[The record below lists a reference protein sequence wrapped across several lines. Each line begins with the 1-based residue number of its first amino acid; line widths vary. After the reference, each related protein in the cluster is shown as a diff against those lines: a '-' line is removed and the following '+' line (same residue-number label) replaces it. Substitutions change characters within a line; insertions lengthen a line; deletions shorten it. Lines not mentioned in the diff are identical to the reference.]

1 MDAHFSRRRF
11 VQGSAAAAAAALF
24 EPGTL
29 APPTH
34 ATAGGMGGAGTAIS
48 TATNITLSTHPGSDV
63 TVIDVGNVLWRLPVG
78 GGQAHRLTDDVEDAT
93 WPSLTPDGRTIVFQS
108 FRHGT
113 YDLCAL
119 DLRTDTVSRLTA
131 GTEDDQDPH
140 VSPSG
145 KDIVFIS
152 DAGGT
157 STVCRISVRGGDRH
171 VLIGGDDDRAYHS
184 PRWHPDG
191 THVVYVADDTRIE
204 RLHIK
209 TGNTETLRT
218 VEEGHTVRGLSYSP
232 SGKLIY
238 VVSNSPQAWLEH
250 DGQRLSVS
258 EDEEPAPLPA
268 AWLSDTEFMYATS
281 GEIRRRTLDGSQTS
295 AVPFT
300 VALSAAAT
308 PAAIAPR
315 LDLEAHG
322 PALGLTGAALSPDGT
337 QVCFRA
343 LNALWISDRA
353 GETRAITNDGYF
365 NADPAW
371 EPDGAAIIYTSD
383 RKGIVNLWRHDLADG
398 TDTQLTFEK
407 DGALLPSV
415 SPDGT
420 SVVFHDEAGGTHRL
434 ELASGTVTE
443 LLTGHET
450 PGKATWSS
458 DSTKIAMAV
467 HQPASARSD
476 SGLNQ
481 VLVLDLV
488 SGETFTQPFA
498 QDLSIA
504 TRNHD
509 GPVWAAD
516 GTAFYAA
523 CESRLHRVP
532 IDSSGRITG
541 EADIASDAIA
551 DGVTS
556 SASGEVAFLSLGTF
570 CLLSTP
576 SEVRPSLDYSRQ
588 NRPERFTLRA
598 GRLWNGVDGDYQHNV
613 DLTIADGTI
622 TDIRPADEAQAADV
636 DASSYTLMPGLIDMH
651 NHWHMRG
658 RAWGN
663 RQGRLWLAYGVTT
676 SRSAGDLAYEARE
689 TREAVH
695 AGAGI
700 GPRFLNNGE
709 PLDGN
714 RCSFGFMRC
723 VTSAEQVDREIERIL
738 ALGYS
743 CVKSYQR
750 LPVALER
757 RLVDGLAAHG
767 IPVISHY
774 VYPAVAS
781 GLHGME
787 HTGGGNRLG
796 YSRTL
801 SAAEGLTAADTVSL
815 LSGGDFWVSSTLLFA
830 AEVHA
835 DSRDLVDDERTRVL
849 YPWWDYQRLQDKA
862 EQAATD
868 PDPINLA
875 WTRGDVDLLR
885 SVNEAGGLVV
895 LGTDAPL
902 DDLGVSIHTNLR
914 ALVRHG
920 FTPVDALRTGTVN
933 AAKALGASELLGQ
946 LTVGAHADMLIV
958 DGDPLT
964 DIADTA
970 RIRDVFVDGHRHGI
984 SDLLDPYR
992 DSSDTTGSVALTMTA
1007 HTCCRRRK

>member
-1 MDAHFSRRRF
+1 MDALISRRGF
-11 VQGSAAAAAAALF
+11 VQGGVAVAATAALL

-29 APPTH
+29 APRAH
-34 ATAGGMGGAGTAIS
+34 ATGTGTTVS
-48 TATNITLSTHPGSDV
+48 TATNITMSTHPRGDV
-63 TVIDVGNVLWRLPVG
+63 MIIDVGNVLWRLPAG
-78 GGQAHRLTDDVEDAT
+78 GGQARRLTDDVEDAT
-93 WPSLTPDGRTIVFQS
+93 WPSLTPNGRTVVFQS
-108 FRHGT
+108 FRHGS

-119 DLRTDTVSRLTA
+119 DLRSGALTRLTA
-131 GTEDDQDPH
+131 GTEDDRDPH
-140 VSPSG
+140 VSPNG
-145 KDIVFIS
+145 KDILFVS

-157 STVCRISVRGGDRH
+157 SAVCRIGVRGGDRH
-171 VLIGGDDDRAYHS
+171 VLIGTNDQRSYHS
-184 PRWHPDG
+184 PRWHPG
-191 THVVYVADDTRIE
+191 GKHIVYVADDTRIE
-204 RLHIK
+204 QLHITTGSTK
-209 TGNTETLRT
+209 TLHT
-218 VEEGHTVRGLSYSP
+218 VEEGHTIRGLSYSP

-238 VVSNSPQAWLEH
+238 VVSHTPQAWLEH
-250 DGQRLSVS
+250 NGQRLTDP
-258 EDEEPAPLPA
+258 ENEEPAPLPA
-268 AWLSDTEFMYATS
+268 AWLSDTEFMYATT
-281 GEIRRRTLDGSQTS
+281 GEIRRRTLNGTSTS
-295 AVPFT
+295 AVPFE
-300 VALSAAAT
+300 VALSAAAA
-308 PAAIAPR
+308 PAAIKPR

-322 PALGLTGAALSPDGT
+322 PALGLTGAAMSPDGDRI
-337 QVCFRA
+337 CFRA
-343 LNALWISDRA
+343 LNALWLTDASGNTSVVAD
-353 GETRAITNDGYF
+353 DGYF

-383 RKGIVNLWRHDLADG
+383 RKGIINLWRHVLADG

-407 DGALLPSV
+407 NGALLPSV

-434 ELASGTVTE
+434 DLASGTVTE

-450 PGKATWSS
+450 PGKATWSP
-458 DSTKIAMAV
+458 DSQKIAMAV
-467 HQPASARSD
+467 HQPASPRSD
-476 SGLNQ
+476 SGLNE
-481 VLVLDLV
+481 VLVLDLA
-488 SGETFTQPFA
+488 SGETFTQPFSPG
-498 QDLSIA
+498 LSIA

-516 GTAFYAA
+516 GTALYAV
-523 CESRLHRVP
+523 CESRLHRAPV
-532 IDSSGRITG
+532 DRSGRVTA
-541 EADIASDAIA
+541 EATVVSDAIA

-570 CLLSTP
+570 HLLTASAD
-576 SEVRPSLDYSRQ
+576 VRPSLDYTRKA
-588 NRPERFTLRA
+588 RPERFTLRA
-598 GRLWNGVDGDYQHNV
+598 GRLWNGVDEDYQRNV
-613 DLTIADGTI
+613 DVTIQDGTI
-622 TDIRPADEAQAADV
+622 TDIRPADEAHTADV
-636 DASSYTLMPGLIDMH
+636 DASPYTLIPGLIDMH

-689 TREAVH
+689 TREATH
-695 AGAGI
+695 AGTGI

-750 LPVALER
+750 LPVTLER

-801 SAAEGLTAADTVSL
+801 SAAKGLTAADTVSL

-849 YPWWDYQRLQDKA
+849 YPWWDYRRLQDKA

-946 LTVGAHADMLIV
+946 LTVGAHADMLII
-958 DGDPLT
+958 DGDPLA
-964 DIADTA
+964 DIAHTA
-970 RIRDVFVDGHRHGI
+970 RIRDVFVDGHRHRI

-992 DSSDTTGSVALTMTA
+992 DPSDATGSVALTKTA

>member
-1 MDAHFSRRRF
+1 MDALISRRGF
-11 VQGSAAAAAAALF
+11 VQGGVAVAATAALL
-24 EPGTL
+24 EPGAL
-29 APPTH
+29 APRAH
-34 ATAGGMGGAGTAIS
+34 AGGTGGPGAPVS
-48 TATNITLSTHPGSDV
+48 TATNITLSTNPGSDV
-63 TVIDVGNVLWRLPVG
+63 TIIDVGNVLWRLPAG
-78 GGQAHRLTDDVEDAT
+78 GGQAQRLTDDIEDAT
-93 WPSLTPDGRTIVFQS
+93 WPSLTPDGRTVVFQS

-119 DLRTDTVSRLTA
+119 DLRTGAVSRLTRGA
-131 GTEDDQDPH
+131 EDDQDPH
-140 VSPSG
+140 VSPNG
-145 KDIVFIS
+145 KEIMFIS

-157 STVCRISVRGGDRH
+157 SAVYRIGVQGGDRS
-171 VLIGGDDDRAYHS
+171 VLIGADDERSYHS

-191 THVVYVADDTRIE
+191 QHVVYVADDTHIE
-204 RLHIK
+204 RLHIT
-209 TGNTETLRT
+209 TGSTDTLHS
-218 VEEGHTVRGLSYSP
+218 VDEGHTIRGLSYSP

-238 VVSNSPQAWLEH
+238 VVSNTPQAWLEH
-250 DGQRLSVS
+250 AGQRLSDPA
-258 EDEEPAPLPA
+258 DEEPAPLPA
-268 AWLSDTEFMYATS
+268 AWLSETEFMYATS
-281 GEIRRRTLDGSQTS
+281 GEIRRRTLDGTNAS
-295 AVPFT
+295 AVPFE
-300 VALSAAAT
+300 VALSAAAA
-308 PAAIAPR
+308 PAAIEPR

-322 PALGLTGAALSPDGT
+322 PALGLTGAALSPHGD
-337 QVCFRA
+337 QLCFRA
-343 LNALWISDRA
+343 LNALWLTDGSGDTAVIAD
-353 GETRAITNDGYF
+353 DGYF

-371 EPDGAAIIYTSD
+371 EPDGSAIIYTSD
-383 RKGIVNLWRHDLADG
+383 RNGVVNLWRHVLADG
-398 TDTQLTFEK
+398 THTQLTFEK
-407 DGALLPSV
+407 NGALLPSV
-415 SPDGT
+415 SPDGA

-434 ELASGTVTE
+434 ELSSGTVTE

-450 PGKATWSS
+450 PGKATWSP

-467 HQPASARSD
+467 HRPSSERSD
-476 SGLNQ
+476 SGLNEI
-481 VLVLDLV
+481 LVLDLT
-488 SGETFTQPFA
+488 SGETFTQPFSPG
-498 QDLSIA
+498 LSIA

-509 GPVWAAD
+509 GPVWASD
-516 GTAFYAA
+516 GTALFAV
-523 CESRLHRVP
+523 CESKLHRAP
-532 IDSSGRITG
+532 IDASGRITA
-541 EADIASDAIA
+541 EATVASDAIA
-551 DGVTS
+551 DGVTT

-570 CLLSTP
+570 HLLGASTD
-576 SEVRPSLDYSRQ
+576 VRPALDYTRKA
-588 NRPERFTLRA
+588 RPERFTLRA
-598 GRLWNGVDGDYQHNV
+598 GRLWNGVDDAYQHNV
-613 DLTIADGTI
+613 DLTIDNGTI
-622 TDIRPADEAQAADV
+622 TDIRPADEAQTADV

-689 TREAVH
+689 TREATH
-695 AGAGI
+695 AGTGV

-723 VTSAEQVDREIERIL
+723 VTSADQVDREIERIL

-750 LPVALER
+750 LPVSLER

-801 SAAEGLTAADTVSL
+801 SAAKGLTAADTVSL

-849 YPWWDYQRLQDKA
+849 YPWWDYQRLRDRA

-868 PDPINLA
+868 PDPINVA

-885 SVNEAGGLVV
+885 SVHEAGGLVV

-946 LTVGAHADMLIV
+946 LTVGAHADMLII

-964 DIADTA
+964 DIADAA
-970 RIRDVFVDGHRHGI
+970 RIRDVFVDGHHHRI
-984 SDLLDPYR
+984 SDLLAPYR
-992 DSSDTTGSVALTMTA
+992 DPSDASGSVALTMTA

>member
-1 MDAHFSRRRF
+1 MDALISRRGF
-11 VQGSAAAAAAALF
+11 VQGGVAVAATAALIEPGALVTRAHAAA
-24 EPGTL
+24 
-29 APPTH
+29 
-34 ATAGGMGGAGTAIS
+34 GGAGATVS
-48 TATNITLSTHPGSDV
+48 TATNITLTTHPGGKV
-63 TVIDVGNVLWRLPVG
+63 TIIDVGNVLWHLPARG
-78 GGQAHRLTDDVEDAT
+78 GKARRLTDDVEDAT
-93 WPSLTPDGRTIVFQS
+93 WPSLTPNGRTVVFQS

-119 DLRTDTVSRLTA
+119 DLRTDTVSRLTT

-140 VSPSG
+140 VSPNG

-157 STVCRISVRGGDRH
+157 STVSRIGIRGGERR
-171 VLIGGDDDRAYHS
+171 VLVGSDDDWSYHS

-191 THVVYVADDTRIE
+191 KHVVFVADDIRIE

-209 TGNTETLRT
+209 TGTIETLRT

-232 SGKLIY
+232 SGALIY
-238 VVSNSPQAWLEH
+238 VVTNTPQAWLEH
-250 DGQRLSVS
+250 DGRRLTDP

-268 AWLSDTEFMYATS
+268 AWTSDTEFMYATN

-295 AVPFT
+295 AVPFDVT
-300 VALSAAAT
+300 LTAAAA
-308 PAAIAPR
+308 PAVIAPR

-322 PALGLTGAALSPDGT
+322 AALGLTGAALSPDGT
-337 QVCFRA
+337 RICFRA
-343 LNALWISDRA
+343 LNALWLTDRS
-353 GETRAITNDGYF
+353 GDTSKVTDDDYF
-365 NADPAW
+365 NADPSW
-371 EPDGAAIIYTSD
+371 EPDGSAIIYTSD
-383 RKGIVNLWRHDLADG
+383 RSGIVNLWRHDLASR
-398 TDTQLTFEK
+398 TDTQLTFEAN
-407 DGALLPSV
+407 GALLPSV
-415 SPDGT
+415 SPDGA

-434 ELASGTVTE
+434 DLASGTVTE
-443 LLTGHET
+443 VLTGYDT
-450 PGKATWSS
+450 PGKVTWSP

-467 HQPASARSD
+467 HQPASSRTD
-476 SGLNQ
+476 SGLNE
-481 VLVLDLV
+481 VLVLDLAT
-488 SGETFTQPFA
+488 SETFTRPFSA
-498 QDLSIA
+498 GLSIA

-516 GTAFYAA
+516 GTELFAV
-523 CESRLHRVP
+523 CESRLHRAP
-532 IDSSGRITG
+532 IDQSGKIT
-541 EADIASDAIA
+541 AKATVASDAIA
-551 DGVTS
+551 DGITGS
-556 SASGEVAFLSLGTF
+556 TSGEVAFLSLGTF
-570 CLLSTP
+570 HLLNASAG
-576 SEVRPSLDYSRQ
+576 VRPSLDYQRQ
-588 NRPERFTLRA
+588 ARPERFTLRA
-598 GRLWNGVDGDYQHNV
+598 GKLWNGVDDDYQHNV
-613 DLTIADGTI
+613 DITIEDGTI
-622 TDIRPADEAQAADV
+622 ADIRPADDAQAADV
-636 DASSYTLMPGLIDMH
+636 DASSYTVMPGLIDMH

-663 RQGRLWLAYGVTT
+663 RQGRLWLSYGVTT

-689 TREAVH
+689 IREAAH
-695 AGAGI
+695 SGTGI

-723 VTSAEQVDREIERIL
+723 VTSDEQLDREIERIL

-767 IPVISHY
+767 IPIMSHY
-774 VYPAVAS
+774 VYPAVSS

-801 SAAEGLTAADTVSL
+801 SAAEGLTSADTVSL

-849 YPWWDYQRLQDKA
+849 YPWWDYQRLQEKA
-862 EQAATD
+862 EQASTE

-885 SVNEAGGLVV
+885 SVHEAGGLVV

-933 AAKALGASELLGQ
+933 AAKALGASKLLGE
-946 LTVGAHADMLIV
+946 LTVGAHADMLII

-964 DIADTA
+964 DIADAA
-970 RIRDVFVDGHRHGI
+970 RIRDVFVAGHRHRI

-992 DSSDTTGSVALTMTA
+992 DRPDTTGGVALTMTA